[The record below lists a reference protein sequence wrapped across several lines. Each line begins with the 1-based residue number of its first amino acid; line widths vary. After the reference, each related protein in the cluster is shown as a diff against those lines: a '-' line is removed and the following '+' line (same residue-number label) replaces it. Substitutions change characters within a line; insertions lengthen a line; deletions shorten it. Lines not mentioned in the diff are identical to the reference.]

1 MINLLSSARTALG
14 ADALCLWRVD
24 ASGAALPVLCTPEG
38 WLTAA
43 FAAPAADEPAIV
55 LASGE
60 AAATLLPEELRL
72 SRNVAP
78 GAVLRASGT
87 TRGLVSLWESGR
99 TPPPDASRTAQA
111 LLEQWAVLDHECALS
126 QERDQVRLQM
136 EGLFLAMPQGVIRL
150 PEAQHP
156 GLVNEAAALL
166 LGVPIGEIAEP
177 ELAAALTRLIERSEE
192 PMNLREGLSAARHS
206 GAPPRE
212 FTVHLREPGMSL
224 RITVLPSPAGRSP
237 DGIWL
242 INDVT
247 RLELYERRLRLAVEK
262 KHAQLSETL
271 EVAIDAARLGPWS
284 WYPDEG
290 RLVWSDACK
299 ALFAFPASEEVDY
312 ARFIGA
318 IHPDDR
324 DRVQAGVAR
333 AISGGGD
340 FDQEYRVIWP
350 DGSEHWVNSLARVF
364 YQPDGSLER
373 FEGVAQDITARRE
386 SEQRLRDHVAA
397 LDRSKREIEALN
409 VELGRRAREAE
420 TAIRARDAFMRNVS
434 HEFRTPLNHILGG
447 AELLLADDITP
458 HQGTWLCR
466 IRDAARSLNRMVDDV
481 LDLASLSAGSVT
493 LESKPF
499 SPASLARDMIS
510 RFSAQA
516 TAKGL
521 DLSARVSPE
530 LPAVLM
536 GDAMRISRLIEV
548 YLGNAVKFSERGSVV
563 LEFGLQGD
571 DPEGVV
577 LRCTVSDTG
586 PGIDPGA
593 SDRIFEAFEQG
604 DASLTRRHGGVG
616 LGLSSVRS
624 LASLFGGETGVDSAP
639 GAGSRFWFTAHL
651 ARPAD
656 TGMPLPAS
664 AKSPGLVLTM
674 PIEPV
679 SPDVRA
685 EARAILGDL
694 DGLLAVDD
702 MRAAGVLRANAE
714 PLRRAVG
721 KEALACLSAAV
732 DIFDFATARTLTR
745 QLLESVRAA

>member
-1 MINLLSSARTALG
+1 
-14 ADALCLWRVD
+14 
-24 ASGAALPVLCTPEG
+24 
-38 WLTAA
+38 
-43 FAAPAADEPAIV
+43 
-55 LASGE
+55 
-60 AAATLLPEELRL
+60 
-72 SRNVAP
+72 
-78 GAVLRASGT
+78 
-87 TRGLVSLWESGR
+87 
-99 TPPPDASRTAQA
+99 
-111 LLEQWAVLDHECALS
+111 
-126 QERDQVRLQM
+126 
-136 EGLFLAMPQGVIRL
+136 
-150 PEAQHP
+150 
-156 GLVNEAAALL
+156 
-166 LGVPIGEIAEP
+166 
-177 ELAAALTRLIERSEE
+177 
-192 PMNLREGLSAARHS
+192 
-206 GAPPRE
+206 
-212 FTVHLREPGMSL
+212 MSL

-262 KHAQLSETL
+262 KHAQLSENL